1 MDWRRIFG
9 GQRLVG
15 DSGRASGSAGPARD
29 QQGAARERFYMRVR
43 ESDNLSATLGW
54 TSSGA
59 PRPGRS
65 NLTAATSISLSDTI
79 RKKYCALGS
88 RSL

>member
-54 TSSGA
+54 TSSCVRGVLLVVDHLHVQA
-59 PRPGRS
+59 KVCEKQKAGCR
-65 NLTAATSISLSDTI
+65 A
-79 RKKYCALGS
+79 
-88 RSL
+88 